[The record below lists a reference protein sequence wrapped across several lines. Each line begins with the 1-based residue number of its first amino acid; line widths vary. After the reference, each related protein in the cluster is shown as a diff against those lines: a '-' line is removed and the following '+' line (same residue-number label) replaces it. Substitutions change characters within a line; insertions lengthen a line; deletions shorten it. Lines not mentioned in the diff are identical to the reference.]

1 MASATMR
8 GAMRES
14 AATAVER
21 IPWWPLFG
29 FLALAAVSS
38 LLGPEV
44 LFGALVGFTAVTS
57 VVTRPQLGVAIILF
71 MLMVQYGARGTE
83 RQGVGGGLSSLVPTG
98 VGLLSVN
105 NVLGLFLAGLLVRR
119 LSASRNWLFLNTPTI
134 RVLLAVTAVLV
145 VSAFTS
151 GISVADQQAVGVVST
166 TAEDPSRMLA
176 SRALF
181 VVLFAF
187 FMEEP
192 RDLLLIVGLFV
203 VLSVITAWSGSMAG
217 LSNEGRSQTAT
228 WRAGGTAVLIESTQ
242 NPNRLGM
249 IATLALVYIW
259 EYSEGLRSRLFRLIS
274 LGVVLMLVV
283 TVFLTAS
290 RGGLIGLVFAGMMI
304 FVRRSGGS
312 GRWLYGFV
320 AIAVAAV
327 LVTEIVPPEAL
338 DRITNIPGVSSQ
350 SDVNSVGRGSI
361 ERREYTYGI
370 GLQIWEKAPFIGVG
384 PGNWS
389 YVRFLT
395 DPVRSVAAAH
405 SSYLQALAEGGV
417 IGLILFLL
425 MFYYTMRDI
434 VHCERDPAIM
444 KRAAREGLDWVL
456 VATRINLAAFLVFSL
471 FSDLWDLIFSYFI
484 IAIAAVL
491 IQRYKLAPA
500 LEPA

>member
-1 MASATMR
+1 MPSST
-8 GAMRES
+8 MRES

-29 FLALAAVSS
+29 LLALAAVSS

-44 LFGALVGFTAVTS
+44 FFAALVGFTAVTS
-57 VVTRPQLGVAIILF
+57 VVARPQLGVAIILF

-105 NVLGLFLAGLLVRR
+105 NVLGLFLAGLLFYR
-119 LSASRNWLFLNTPTI
+119 LSGSRDWSFLKTPTI
-134 RVLLAVTAVLV
+134 RLLLAVTAVLV
-145 VSAFTS
+145 LSALVS
-151 GISVADQQAVGVVST
+151 GITVADQMSVGVVST

-187 FMEEP
+187 FMEKP
-192 RDLLLIVGLFV
+192 RDLLMIVGLFV

-217 LSNEGRSQTAT
+217 LSGEGRTQTAT
-228 WRAGGTAVLIESTQ
+228 WRAGGTAVLIESSQ

-259 EYSEGLRSRLFRLIS
+259 EYSEGFRRRTWRWVALA
-274 LGVVLMLVV
+274 VVLMLIV

-290 RGGLIGLVFAGMMI
+290 RGGLIGLVFAGIML

-312 GRWLYGFV
+312 GRWLYGLV
-320 AIAVAAV
+320 AIAVAAG
-327 LVTEIVPPEAL
+327 LVSEIVPPEAL
-338 DRITNIPGVSSQ
+338 NRITNIPGISSQ
-350 SDVNSVGRGSI
+350 EDTNSVGRGSI
-361 ERREYTYGI
+361 ERREYTYGV
-370 GLQIWEKAPFIGVG
+370 GLQIWEKAPLIGVG

-417 IGLILFLL
+417 ISLILFLL
-425 MFYYTMRDI
+425 MFYVTMRDI
-434 VHCERDPAIM
+434 VRCERDPGIM
-444 KRAAREGLDWVL
+444 ERARREGLDWVV

-484 IAIAAVL
+484 LAIAAVL
-491 IQRYKLAPA
+491 IQRYTRAPVP
-500 LEPA
+500 EPA